1 MESKVH
7 PLSDRRLVFLPGLDG
22 TGISFEP
29 FGAVLPKDIAVCVVR
44 YPADKPLSFEETVC
58 CARDQ
63 IPWDED
69 VLVLAES
76 FSGPVALA
84 LIGSGLISPECLV
97 LCSTF
102 ARSPRP
108 QVLKALRLL
117 PLERLLKL
125 PVPRLLLKLV
135 VAGGVESADLL
146 LGLWQRI
153 RVMVT
158 PEVLAHRLKMISRV
172 DVRAF
177 LPGLSIPCLYLQA
190 ASDRTIPG
198 SALFDFM
205 EAVPDLR
212 VRRIPGPH
220 FILQARP
227 RESLEAIQRFAG
239 LAWRSAGRARG
250 KHAKKGE
257 THGHKDQTRL

>member
-1 MESKVH
+1 MR
-7 PLSDRRLVFLPGLDG
+7 PLSGRKLVFLPGLDG

-29 FGAVLPKDIAVCVVR
+29 FGAVLPGDIAVCVVR
-44 YPADKPLSFEETVC
+44 YPADKLLSFEETVR

-84 LIGSGLISPECLV
+84 LVGSGQISPGCLV

-108 QVLKALRLL
+108 RALKALGLL
-117 PLERLLKL
+117 PLKRLLGL
-125 PVPRLLLKLV
+125 PVPRPLLKHV
-135 VAGGVESADLL
+135 VAGGAESADLL
-146 LGLWQRI
+146 LGLWQRV
-153 RVMVT
+153 RVMVP
-158 PEVLAHRLKMISRV
+158 PEVLAHRLEMINRV
-172 DVRAF
+172 DVREF
-177 LPGLSIPCLYLQA
+177 LPGLSVPCLYIQA
-190 ASDRTIPG
+190 ASDRAVPE

-212 VRRIPGPH
+212 VKRIPGPH

-227 RESLEAIQRFAG
+227 RESLDAIQRFAG
-239 LAWRSAGRARG
+239 LAWRSTGG
-250 KHAKKGE
+250 QPPGPE
-257 THGHKDQTRL
+257 PG